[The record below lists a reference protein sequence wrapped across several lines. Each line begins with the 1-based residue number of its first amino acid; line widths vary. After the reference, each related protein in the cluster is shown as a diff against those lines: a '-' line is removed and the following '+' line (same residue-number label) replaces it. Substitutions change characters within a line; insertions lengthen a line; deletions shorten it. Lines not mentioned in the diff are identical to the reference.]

1 MDDLIFRVVKPTRPY
16 TNFTYLTTSPPPG
29 GAFWVFPPRPSLWTC
44 RKTQTLL
51 AITVFG
57 LLTKQTE
64 LGCSGTRLNLSCQP
78 ENQQEIPTNCSPA
91 ALGNVSNGCDVSIS
105 QEHQPKLVLSDLWWL
120 LLQVGG
126 IVLSEEGNGI
136 SLFVV
141 LNFIRWSLLPLPLPD
156 SVLNFCRGSLI
167 NNSPS
172 CSDQPHWNSELH
184 YEKVN

>member
-1 MDDLIFRVVKPTRPY
+1 MDDLIFRVVKPMTPY
-16 TNFTYLTTSPPPG
+16 TNYTYLTTSPPPG

-57 LLTKQTE
+57 LLTIQTE
-64 LGCSGTRLNLSCQP
+64 PGCSLES

-91 ALGNVSNGCDVSIS
+91 ALGNVSNGYDVSI

-120 LLQVGG
+120 LIQVGG

-136 SLFVV
+136 SLFVALKLHTMESASTFRQRAEFLSWV
-141 LNFIRWSLLPLPLPD
+141 
-156 SVLNFCRGSLI
+156 I
-167 NNSPS
+167 N
-172 CSDQPHWNSELH
+172 
-184 YEKVN
+184 